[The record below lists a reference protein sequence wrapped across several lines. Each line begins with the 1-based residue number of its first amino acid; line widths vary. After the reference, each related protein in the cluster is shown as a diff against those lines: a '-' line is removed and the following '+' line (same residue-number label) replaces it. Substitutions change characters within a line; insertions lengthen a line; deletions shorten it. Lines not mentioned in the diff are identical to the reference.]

1 MKKTEKSNLEF
12 TIEVKDFTTNKDVVD
27 YLIEA
32 INTSLE
38 LNIDEDFNMRMKQ
51 VDEFELSLKNN
62 LKIKIQDCGCASA

>member
-1 MKKTEKSNLEF
+1 MKKTKKSNLEF
-12 TIEVKDFTTNKDVVD
+12 TIDVKDFTNNKEVVD

-51 VDEFELSLKNN
+51 VDEFELSLKKNN
-62 LKIKIQDCGCASA
+62 LKIKIQDCGCNQ